1 MNCTELN
8 MRGRRCL
15 ARDSKKVITSGWVRL
30 LTSGQPGWF
39 VTLSEYW
46 EYTYNIQG
54 NYSRLYLGP
63 SSIWEYT
70 DNAQGFYFNLYLGPF
85 SILEIYR

>member
-15 ARDSKKVITSGWVRL
+15 ARDSKKVITSGWMRL

-39 VTLSEYW
+39 VTKASETHRKF
-46 EYTYNIQG
+46 E
-54 NYSRLYLGP
+54 
-63 SSIWEYT
+63 
-70 DNAQGFYFNLYLGPF
+70 NLISPKH
-85 SILEIYR
+85 IK

>member
-15 ARDSKKVITSGWVRL
+15 ARDSKKVITSGWMRL

-39 VTLSEYW
+39 VTVLPEKKG
-46 EYTYNIQG
+46 EKKKK
-54 NYSRLYLGP
+54 
-63 SSIWEYT
+63 
-70 DNAQGFYFNLYLGPF
+70 FFCHK
-85 SILEIYR
+85 